1 MLVFIIS
8 GALYLIGVAVVLVL
22 KPSFMFTPDGNWKE
36 FGIGQNPERCTT
48 FPFWL
53 FCLTWALVSYTLVLL
68 IVPLIIEDSYMEDY
82 TDNRNNRSN
91 RRNNSNNS
99 NNSKNSNNSN
109 NSKKINLTENDSDLV
124 FDDEIEGDLKTLPK
138 GYYVLNK
145 KASRLAGVPKY
156 VFISEE

>member
-1 MLVFIIS
+1 MWVFIIA

-53 FCLTWALVSYTLVLL
+53 FCITWALVSYTLVLV
-68 IVPLIIEDSYMEDY
+68 IVPFIIDDESDMNN
-82 TDNRNNRSN
+82 TDTMNYRRRKRNNRNNR
-91 RRNNSNNS
+91 NNINNI
-99 NNSKNSNNSN
+99 NNMP
-109 NSKKINLTENDSDLV
+109 ENDSDLV
-124 FDDEIEGDLKTLPK
+124 FDDEIEGDAQTLPK